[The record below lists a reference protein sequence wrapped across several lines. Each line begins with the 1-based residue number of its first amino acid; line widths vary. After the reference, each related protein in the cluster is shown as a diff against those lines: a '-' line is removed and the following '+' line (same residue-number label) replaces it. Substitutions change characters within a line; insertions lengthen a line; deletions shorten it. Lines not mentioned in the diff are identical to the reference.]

1 MSRNYNWRSVLYIP
15 IVLFTPLISAK
26 SYENKNVESHDALT
40 ISSNRAHSSALV
52 EAKRFQIAKEN
63 LVNMISTS
71 SHYKKLPYKKLYSS
85 KKIKLTCY
93 TLL

>member
-1 MSRNYNWRSVLYIP
+1 MSRNYNWRSVLYIS

-26 SYENKNVESHDALT
+26 SYVNKNVESQDALT
-40 ISSNRAHSSALV
+40 ISSNRAHSSAFV
-52 EAKRFQIAKEN
+52 EAKRLQIATES

-93 TLL
+93 TL